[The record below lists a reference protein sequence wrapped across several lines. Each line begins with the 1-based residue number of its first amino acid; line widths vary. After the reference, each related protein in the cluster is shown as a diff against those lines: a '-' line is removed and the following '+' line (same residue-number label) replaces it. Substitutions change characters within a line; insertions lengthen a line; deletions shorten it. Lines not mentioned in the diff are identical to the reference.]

1 MNKTGRAIII
11 ENNSIISIKRTKYNE
26 DGTVKRIYY
35 TFPGGHLEG
44 EETFEQATIREVY
57 EELSVDVEIESEF
70 MSLFNKEL
78 DRDEKFF
85 LVKIKSGNIQKGNG
99 PEFANTDYQKYG
111 KYEIVNIKI
120 EEIEKYNLLP
130 IEVKNKIIENFKK

>member
-11 ENNSIISIKRTKYNE
+11 ENNSIITIKRTKYNE
-26 DGTVKRIYY
+26 DGTIKRIYY

-44 EETFEQATIREVY
+44 EETFKQATIREVY
-57 EELSVDVEIESEF
+57 EELSIDVEIESEF

-85 LVKIKSGNIQKGNG
+85 LVKIKSGKIQKGNG

-111 KYEIVNIKI
+111 K
-120 EEIEKYNLLP
+120 
-130 IEVKNKIIENFKK
+130 